1 MQIGLVLTN
10 LVFLLDL
17 CLRVGLH
24 SGAVTAGMSTNL
36 IGNAR
41 NCR

>member
-41 NCR
+41 NYR